1 MALLNSSY
9 GLFISIYKLPTA
21 TQILKKVGI
30 RLALS
35 MRRVP
40 MMITGHPCTPASRSS
55 AGPWQGNVMLS
66 IVIRD
71 QANLMPHCA
80 SLSDLCTCCG
90 GVCAVS
96 SHTTCT
102 NKLIADNIY
111 LIIYS

>member
-9 GLFISIYKLPTA
+9 GLFIAICKLPTA
-21 TQILKKVGI
+21 TQMLERVGI

-40 MMITGHPCTPASRSS
+40 MMITGHPCTPASRSK

-80 SLSDLCTCCG
+80 SL
-90 GVCAVS
+90 V
-96 SHTTCT
+96 
-102 NKLIADNIY
+102 
-111 LIIYS
+111 

>member
-9 GLFISIYKLPTA
+9 GLFISICKLPTA
-21 TQILKKVGI
+21 TQIQGI

-35 MRRVP
+35 MLRVP
-40 MMITGHPCTPASRSS
+40 MMITGHPCTPASRSK

-80 SLSDLCTCCG
+80 SL
-90 GVCAVS
+90 V
-96 SHTTCT
+96 
-102 NKLIADNIY
+102 
-111 LIIYS
+111 